1 MGDVV
6 DIFTKRLVVG
16 DPDTSVKMSIRNL
29 LKESDVL
36 MASVRKLDGML
47 EKEKA
52 VIGSFNLIEEAV
64 KLADNN
70 NLKIMF
76 DKEKIVI
83 TKIN

>member
-16 DPDTSVKMSIRNL
+16 DPDTSVKMSIRSL

-47 EKEKA
+47 AKEKA
-52 VIGSFNLIEEAV
+52 AIGSFNLIEEAV

-76 DKEKIVI
+76 DKGKIVI